1 MEIDCNLHIKLN
13 KNDHTAS
20 VIQSPSAD
28 KSVFIP
34 KTIEHE
40 GEIYKITLLG
50 RFAFSNSGTK
60 YITIPED
67 SYITTIEYHS
77 FYCSQIKEI
86 QIPANL
92 ETLQS
97 GWIGN
102 NEVLT
107 KVDISPQNKNFSYI
121 DNKILFG
128 KINKKS
134 ESFDTIYFC
143 RRDLTQITIPSF
155 IKLITSESFFRTQ
168 LNSIS
173 FEENSSLEIIEKD
186 SFCFNK
192 SLKKL
197 ILPSSL
203 LLIGDEA
210 FYGCEFITSILVHS
224 EEIKFSSGCFCN
236 CKNLT
241 FITFPNAKKIVLY
254 NDSFERISDN
264 HVITVPCD
272 CTLDILDF
280 QAEFI

>member
-13 KNDHTAS
+13 KDHHTAS
-20 VIQSPSAD
+20 LIKSPSAD

-40 GEIYKITLLG
+40 GEIYRITLLG
-50 RFAFSNSGTK
+50 RFAFSNSKTK

-77 FYCSQIKEI
+77 FYCSKVKEI
-86 QIPANL
+86 QIPSNL

-107 KVDISPQNKNFSYI
+107 KIDISPQNKNFSYI
-121 DNKILFG
+121 DNRVLYG

-134 ESFDTIYFC
+134 ESFDAIYFC
-143 RRDLTQITIPSF
+143 RRDLTQITIPSC

-173 FEENSSLEIIEKD
+173 FEQNSSLEKIEKD

-192 SLKKL
+192 SLKNL

-203 LLIGDEA
+203 KEIGDEA
-210 FYGCEFITSILVHS
+210 FYGCEIITSILVLS
-224 EEIKFSSGCFCN
+224 EDIKLSSGCFCRCN
-236 CKNLT
+236 NLT
-241 FITFPNAKKIVLY
+241 FITFQNAKKVALFI
-254 NDSFERISDN
+254 DSFKFISDN

-272 CTLDILDF
+272 CILNILNY
-280 QAEFI
+280 QT